1 MKLYTDNKGTWVGT
15 KQEIKTL
22 WGVTNTIEINTDY
35 SVDVPTDKPN
45 LLKFL
50 NEQRVGDVNL
60 EDIGTDREV
69 PLSLSLIKTHPESC
83 SANPNLWDVH
93 DAVLN
98 CDRKHLGAALGAI
111 ISRLH
116 DEMEKAL

>member
-1 MKLYTDNKGTWVGT
+1 MKLYTDNKGRWAGT
-15 KQEIKTL
+15 QSDAKQFGAFEQ
-22 WGVTNTIEINTDY
+22 VE
-35 SVDVPTDKPN
+35 VPTDKPN
-45 LLKFL
+45 LLVFL

-69 PLSLSLIKTHPESC
+69 PLLPIKTHPLSC
-83 SANPNLWDVH
+83 SANPNVFDVR

-98 CDRKHLGAALGAI
+98 CDRKHLGSALAAI

-116 DEMEKAL
+116 DEVEEAA

>member
-1 MKLYTDNKGTWVGT
+1 MKLYTDYKGRWAGT
-15 KQEIKTL
+15 QSDAKQFGDFEQ
-22 WGVTNTIEINTDY
+22 VE
-35 SVDVPTDKPN
+35 VPTDKPN
-45 LLKFL
+45 LLEFL

-69 PLSLSLIKTHPESC
+69 SLLPIKTHPLSC
-83 SANPNLWDVH
+83 SANPNVFDVR

-98 CDRKHLGAALGAI
+98 CDRKDLGAALGAI

-116 DEMEKAL
+116 DEVEAA